1 MAQKAVSPLTDYAFS
16 LLFGDQRNIEVLEG
30 FLKTILDIP
39 PEEYDSLTI
48 MSPFL
53 KRLFGRDKLGIVDV
67 RVTTKSGRILHI
79 ELQVEKHA
87 YMKHRTLYYISK
99 LLWEQMKRGF
109 EYESLHQVISIV
121 ICNHR
126 LVEESSYVNTYELR
140 NKRSGKQFT
149 DLIKVIILELPK
161 VPEERDGQAVWPW
174 LKFLKGRTAE
184 EQEALA
190 KIYPEVGMAVRA
202 INRISGS
209 EVRRLIREAEGLR
222 QTDLRMLKLAA
233 WEDGRGEGLAAGRE
247 EGHEEGLAA
256 GREEGRAEGHEEG
269 LAAGREEG
277 REEGRRETAKK
288 LKVLGFSVEQIA
300 AATGLDPEEIEKL

>member
-1 MAQKAVSPLTDYAFS
+1 MARELVSPLADYAFS

-39 PEEYDSLTI
+39 PEEYQSLTI
-48 MSPFL
+48 VTPFL

-67 RVTTKSGRILHI
+67 RVTTTSGRVLHI
-79 ELQVEKHA
+79 ELQLEKYA
-87 YMKHRTLYYISK
+87 YMRHRMLYYISK

-121 ICNHR
+121 ICDHR
-126 LVEESSYVNTYELR
+126 MVEEESYVNSYELR
-140 NKRSGKQFT
+140 NGKSGKLFT

-161 VPEERDGQAVWPW
+161 LPARKDGEAVWPW
-174 LKFLKGRTAE
+174 MKFLKLKDEA

-190 KIYPEVGMAVRA
+190 AEYPEVAMAVRT
-202 INRISGS
+202 IKRISGS

-233 WEDGRGEGLAAGRE
+233 WEDGK
-247 EGHEEGLAA
+247 
-256 GREEGRAEGHEEG
+256 
-269 LAAGREEG
+269 EEG
-277 REEGRRETAKK
+277 REEGQKEGREEGRKEGHEEGRKEGREEGRKQLWEAAKN
-288 LKVLGFSVEQIA
+288 LKAMGDPVEKIA
-300 AATGLDPEEIEKL
+300 AATGLDLEAIKGI